1 MLQKLTGSILYS
13 LLVAWG
19 VVTVVFFLFN
29 VLPGDPARMMLGQ
42 RSDLATL
49 ELIREEMGFNESKG
63 KQYLRYLNDLSP
75 LSIHS
80 KNEDSFFYFD
90 HQKYSSATTLISIK
104 RRIVIVL
111 KVPYLGK
118 SFQSNRNVNDMIRS
132 ALPNSLILAFTSI
145 LFAFIIGNILV
156 IFAAIKKGSWFDN
169 LSIFFS
175 TTGMALPSFFAAII
189 IGH

>member
-1 MLQKLTGSILYS
+1 MLQKLSRSILYS

-75 LSIHS
+75 LSLHS
-80 KNEDSFFYFD
+80 KNKDSFFYFD
-90 HQKYSSATTLISIK
+90 IKKYNRAITLLTIKKEVLIS
-104 RRIVIVL
+104 L
-111 KVPYLGK
+111 KIPYLGK
-118 SFQSNRNVNDMIRS
+118 S
-132 ALPNSLILAFTSI
+132 
-145 LFAFIIGNILV
+145 
-156 IFAAIKKGSWFDN
+156 
-169 LSIFFS
+169 
-175 TTGMALPSFFAAII
+175 
-189 IGH
+189 